1 MSDCRILDENLVLVV
16 INAFSVC
23 SLSLIVQ
30 LSLHVFLVL
39 HIIFMPV
46 HKSVVIVSSVFDL
59 VSKLRVL
66 LGNSNLLLQALF
78 FVV

>member
-1 MSDCRILDENLVLVV
+1 MSDLGILDENLVLVV

-23 SLSLIVQ
+23 SLPFIVQ

-39 HIIFMPV
+39 HIILMPV
-46 HKSVVIVSSVFDL
+46 HKSVVLVSSALDL
-59 VSKLRVL
+59 VSEFRVL